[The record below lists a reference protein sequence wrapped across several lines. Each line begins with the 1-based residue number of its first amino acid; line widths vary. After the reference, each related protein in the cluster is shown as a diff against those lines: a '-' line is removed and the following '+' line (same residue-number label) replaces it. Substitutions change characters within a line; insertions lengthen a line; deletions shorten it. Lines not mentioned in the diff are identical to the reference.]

1 MNKERIKFFAKE
13 VMIFLALIIILP
25 AITAYIVSSI
35 MAVSDYGK
43 NFEFE
48 NIISLSRE
56 IVIATYLITPLTAK
70 LPNFGK
76 INRWW
81 RFFIIYMML
90 S

>member
-1 MNKERIKFFAKE
+1 MNKERIKFFIKE
-13 VMIFLALIIILP
+13 VLIFLALIIILP
-25 AITAYIVSSI
+25 AINAYIYTYVASMEDLSN
-35 MAVSDYGK
+35 Y
-43 NFEFE
+43 NE
-48 NIISLSRE
+48 NLSTAR
-56 IVIATYLITPLTAK
+56 ITVILGYLITPLTAK